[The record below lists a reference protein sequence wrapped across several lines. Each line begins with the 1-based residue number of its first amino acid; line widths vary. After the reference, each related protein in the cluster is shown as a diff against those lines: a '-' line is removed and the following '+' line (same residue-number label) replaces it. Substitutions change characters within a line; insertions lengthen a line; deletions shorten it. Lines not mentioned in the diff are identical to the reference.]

1 MFRAIFQLRLTKA
14 LVSRYKA
21 KDRFFKKI
29 YENEAFEKCPILFK
43 IKEGENFNHRN
54 ILNISRIEIFA

>member
-1 MFRAIFQLRLTKA
+1 LTKA

-21 KDRFFKKI
+21 EARFLKNFDK
-29 YENEAFEKCPILFK
+29 NETFEKGSILFK

-54 ILNISRIEIFA
+54 IFNISRIET

>member
-21 KDRFFKKI
+21 KIRFLKNFDK
-29 YENEAFEKCPILFK
+29 NETFEKGVCQ
-43 IKEGENFNHRN
+43 
-54 ILNISRIEIFA
+54 